1 MVIGLVPVMGGFGML
16 LKKTWGWWMSTGYL
30 SYLLLSEAG
39 NGIDALFRPSTSVD
53 MSLFYILIV
62 GFLLLYLCKERVIQ
76 SYEVTISRSEV
87 IAWLSGAAVFVSVLY
102 EVILFSSS
110 V

>member
-1 MVIGLVPVMGGFGML
+1 
-16 LKKTWGWWMSTGYL
+16 
-30 SYLLLSEAG
+30 
-39 NGIDALFRPSTSVD
+39 LFRPSTSLD

-76 SYEVTISRSEV
+76 SFEVTISGSEV
-87 IAWLSGAAVFVSVLY
+87 IAWLFGAAVFVSVLY
-102 EVILFSSS
+102 EIILFSSS